1 MTVDIPDLRR
11 VVSGIKSKM
20 FLLLG
25 RAILTAINNSE
36 STQKLQV
43 TLLAGETATDME
55 RFQNYGFESFPLAG
69 AEVAVMFLGGNR
81 EAGIALVVHDRRYR
95 PTDLASGEVAIYT
108 SEGCRLTL
116 KAGKIAQLDCQDFV
130 VNAAGAVNINAPAI
144 NQTGS
149 VTVTGPL
156 TQVGGGANAFSG
168 PVAIEGIDFGDHVH
182 GGVQPGA
189 GVTGVPQ

>member
-69 AEVAVMFLGGNR
+69 AEVAVMFLGG
-81 EAGIALVVHDRRYR
+81 AY
-95 PTDLASGEVAIYT
+95 
-108 SEGCRLTL
+108 
-116 KAGKIAQLDCQDFV
+116 K
-130 VNAAGAVNINAPAI
+130 
-144 NQTGS
+144 
-149 VTVTGPL
+149 
-156 TQVGGGANAFSG
+156 
-168 PVAIEGIDFGDHVH
+168 
-182 GGVQPGA
+182 PGFLY
-189 GVTGVPQ
+189 P